1 MESTKTSAASEET
14 FSPFW
19 FLGLALIAGVVLLF
33 DQVQCWNSK
42 DDYLFGYLV
51 PLFCA
56 FVIKERWD
64 KIKRIFTGTPA
75 EEDAE
80 DEFQLPAWAVKP
92 GTQVPWWLNC
102 IFAAGTFFSAL
113 LFASGAIGSA
123 IYGFDAFTTY
133 QNTAGFIGLSF
144 GLAWFAATETL
155 SGKPIDLRTRIRFLL
170 LLCFPI
176 LVWLIS
182 GPFTFLVDRQI
193 KTLLL
198 SNVTATVVHLL
209 NFLGFDLIQ
218 EANTILLPGGDRVGV
233 EDACSGVRSLTACLF
248 TGSFLAAVFMRSLK
262 KKLFFVGLSIIF
274 ALFLNVIR
282 SSFLTVWA
290 TFYTSESLEWDFFGN
305 TPDSPNFTLGTVH
318 DVAGWGAM
326 FITLGLMAALV
337 PLVNLKRER
346 TDDEMALNFV
356 DEDFE

>member
-1 MESTKTSAASEET
+1 MEQTKTSDIRTASL
-14 FSPFW
+14 SPFW
-19 FLGLALIAGVVLLF
+19 FLGIALVACVVLLF
-33 DQVQCWNSK
+33 DQVQCWNAK

-64 KIKRIFTGTPA
+64 KIKRIFTGTLS

-80 DEFQLPAWAVKP
+80 DEFQLPAWAVKS
-92 GTQVPWWLNC
+92 GTPVPWWLSG

-133 QNTAGFIGLSF
+133 QNTAGFIGLCF
-144 GLAWFAATETL
+144 GLAWFAASDTL
-155 SGKPIDLRTRIRFLL
+155 SGNPTDLRTRIRFLL

-198 SNVTATVVHLL
+198 TNVTATVVNSL
-209 NFLGFDLIQ
+209 NFFGFDLVQ

-248 TGSFLAAVFMRSLK
+248 TGSFLAAVFMHSLK
-262 KKLFFVGLSIIF
+262 KKIFFVGISIVF
-274 ALFLNVIR
+274 ALFLNVMR

-305 TPDSPNFTLGTVH
+305 PSDSPDFTLGTVH

-337 PLVNLKRER
+337 PLINLKREK
-346 TDDEMALNFV
+346 TDEEMALNFV
-356 DEDFE
+356 DED